1 MIPDTVTL
9 ERDLLLTYSDF
20 NGENFMFNTD
30 KDGRLCFYLIDF
42 EHASFLSV
50 SFLAFALL
58 PNPRW

>member
-1 MIPDTVTL
+1 
-9 ERDLLLTYSDF
+9 
-20 NGENFMFNTD
+20 MFNTD
-30 KDGRLCFYLIDF
+30 KDGRLCLYLIDF